1 MNTADEDAQMERDE
15 WASREVMPITNWGRR
30 PDGSEIVQYDAPMF
44 FSFTEHSLL
53 HQYPHMRAE
62 CHWHV
67 DLELTYIIHGHM
79 WYFVNGETV
88 RLDEGQAIF
97 VNSRQLHYG
106 FTKDGSDCEFSC
118 TLLNPAK
125 MCASF
130 EVYDRFIAPLMAE
143 NTMPY
148 AVITDDTAPGRRL
161 LATIR
166 QLHAA
171 KFGPLE
177 RSERSAEPLPADDM
191 TLTNDTEA
199 LTVLSCFYAVVR
211 DILAIAGSH
220 CATSTAPHPRIVTLR
235 KMIDYVQRYYVRPIT
250 LKQIAS
256 AGSVGRTTC
265 ASIFRESLNQSP
277 IEFVNDVR
285 VRAAANLL
293 VTSSLPIATVAK
305 QTGFSSASFFSR
317 TFHRFM
323 GVTPITYRTT
333 HTKRKSEE

>member
-1 MNTADEDAQMERDE
+1 
-15 WASREVMPITNWGRR
+15 
-30 PDGSEIVQYDAPMF
+30 
-44 FSFTEHSLL
+44 
-53 HQYPHMRAE
+53 
-62 CHWHV
+62 
-67 DLELTYIIHGHM
+67 
-79 WYFVNGETV
+79 
-88 RLDEGQAIF
+88 
-97 VNSRQLHYG
+97 
-106 FTKDGSDCEFSC
+106 
-118 TLLNPAK
+118 
-125 MCASF
+125 
-130 EVYDRFIAPLMAE
+130 
-143 NTMPY
+143 
-148 AVITDDTAPGRRL
+148 
-161 LATIR
+161 
-166 QLHAA
+166 
-171 KFGPLE
+171 
-177 RSERSAEPLPADDM
+177 M
-191 TLTNDTEA
+191 TLTDDTEA

-323 GVTPITYRTT
+323 GVTPSRTEPRIPSGNPRNKNNRLRAPRR
-333 HTKRKSEE
+333 HA

>member
-1 MNTADEDAQMERDE
+1 
-15 WASREVMPITNWGRR
+15 
-30 PDGSEIVQYDAPMF
+30 
-44 FSFTEHSLL
+44 
-53 HQYPHMRAE
+53 
-62 CHWHV
+62 
-67 DLELTYIIHGHM
+67 
-79 WYFVNGETV
+79 
-88 RLDEGQAIF
+88 
-97 VNSRQLHYG
+97 
-106 FTKDGSDCEFSC
+106 
-118 TLLNPAK
+118 
-125 MCASF
+125 
-130 EVYDRFIAPLMAE
+130 
-143 NTMPY
+143 
-148 AVITDDTAPGRRL
+148 
-161 LATIR
+161 
-166 QLHAA
+166 
-171 KFGPLE
+171 
-177 RSERSAEPLPADDM
+177 M
-191 TLTNDTEA
+191 TLTDNTEA

-277 IEFVNDVR
+277 I
-285 VRAAANLL
+285 
-293 VTSSLPIATVAK
+293 ATVAK

>member
-1 MNTADEDAQMERDE
+1 
-15 WASREVMPITNWGRR
+15 
-30 PDGSEIVQYDAPMF
+30 MF

-148 AVITDDTAPGRRL
+148 AVITDDTAP
-161 LATIR
+161 
-166 QLHAA
+166 
-171 KFGPLE
+171 
-177 RSERSAEPLPADDM
+177 RSAAARHHPTASCGEIRSAGAVRTVSEPLPADDM
-191 TLTNDTEA
+191 TLTDNTEA

>member
-191 TLTNDTEA
+191 TLTDDTEA

-265 ASIFRESLNQSP
+265 QS
-277 IEFVNDVR
+277 N
-285 VRAAANLL
+285 
-293 VTSSLPIATVAK
+293 SS
-305 QTGFSSASFFSR
+305 
-317 TFHRFM
+317 
-323 GVTPITYRTT
+323 TT
-333 HTKRKSEE
+333 CACAPQPTCW

>member
-177 RSERSAEPLPADDM
+177 RSAEPLPTDDM
-191 TLTNDTEA
+191 TLTD
-199 LTVLSCFYAVVR
+199 
-211 DILAIAGSH
+211 
-220 CATSTAPHPRIVTLR
+220 PRIVTLR

-323 GVTPITYRTT
+323 GVTPITYRAT

>member
-1 MNTADEDAQMERDE
+1 
-15 WASREVMPITNWGRR
+15 
-30 PDGSEIVQYDAPMF
+30 MF

-171 KFGPLE
+171 KI
-177 RSERSAEPLPADDM
+177 RSAGAVSR
-191 TLTNDTEA
+191 
-199 LTVLSCFYAVVR
+199 TVARRRYDANRQYRGIDGAQLFLCGR
-211 DILAIAGSH
+211 PRHTGDRRSH